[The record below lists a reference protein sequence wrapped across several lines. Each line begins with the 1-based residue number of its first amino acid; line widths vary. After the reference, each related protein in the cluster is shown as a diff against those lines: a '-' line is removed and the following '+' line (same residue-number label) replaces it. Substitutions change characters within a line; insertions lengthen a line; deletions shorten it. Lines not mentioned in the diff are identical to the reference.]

1 MKTCRWL
8 FGFLTIIFT
17 MGAANAVMAAENLSV
32 FENHYTAKMYGLPVD
47 ATSKLSLL
55 ADGNYE
61 LSFRATAMLGNFSES
76 SQLKWNTEDQTVIPL
91 QYGYKRKGMGKNRD
105 ESLTFDWTG
114 KQVVNNV
121 NNTTLPITATQKLQD
136 GLSYQLQL
144 RQDLL
149 AGKSDLTYSIT
160 DGRKIKQYRFEI
172 AGEEILKT
180 PLGDV
185 NTVKVKRS
193 HKSHDRHT
201 YAWFA
206 KDFQY
211 LLVRL
216 QQEDNGSAYTIY
228 LSKASLNGKAIEHF

>member
-1 MKTCRWL
+1 MNTCRWL
-8 FGFLTIIFT
+8 FGALTVVFT
-17 MGAANAVMAAENLSV
+17 HLALATETLSV
-32 FENHYTAKMYGLPVD
+32 FENQYTAKMYGLPLE
-47 ATSKLSLL
+47 ATSKLNQLP
-55 ADGNYE
+55 DGNYE
-61 LSFRATAMLGNFSES
+61 LSFSATAMLGSFFES
-76 SQLKWNTEDQTVIPL
+76 SQLKWSPEDQTVIPL
-91 QYGYKRKGMGKNRD
+91 QYSYKRRGMGKNRD
-105 ESLTFDWTG
+105 DSLTFDWTG

-121 NNTTLPITATQKLQD
+121 KNTNLPINATQKLQD
-136 GLSYQLQL
+136 SLSYQLQL

-160 DGRKIKQYRFEI
+160 DGKKIKQYRFEI
-172 AGEEILKT
+172 AGEETLKT

-185 NTVKVKRS
+185 KTVKVKRS
-193 HKSHDRHT
+193 HKSEDRNT

-216 QQEDNGSAYTIY
+216 QQEENGSAYTIY